1 MNLNLLLFLL
11 GTIALHLLSGTSV
24 NAQAPGFQQTNL
36 VTDSQAA
43 NPALISDPNLVNPWG
58 VSFSPSSAFWVSNN
72 GTGTSTLYNVNP
84 LTNVPTKLGLTVTV
98 PGAGNV
104 TGQSF
109 NSVPAG
115 NFNGDNFLFVSE
127 DGTISGWRGALG
139 TSAEVLQTGS
149 TSNVYKGTAYTAIG
163 ANGYL
168 LSANFRSGSIDVLKG
183 NAGVPNL
190 TGTFTDP
197 AIPSG
202 FAPFNIKQLG
212 STLYVTYAKQAA
224 NQFDDLAGPGNG
236 FVSSFDLNGN
246 FLGRVA
252 SQSVLNS
259 PWGLAI
265 APASFGSL
273 AGDLLVGNFGDG
285 RINVYDLASNILV
298 GHLMDSGG
306 TALSIDGLWSLTT
319 GNDGGAGS
327 SNSLFFTAGPN
338 GESNGLFG
346 VIQVVP
352 EPGVVALTGL
362 AVACASLAGVKFRRK
377 RNRRQRR

>member
-1 MNLNLLLFLL
+1 MNHFSRILFW
-11 GTIALHLLSGTSV
+11 GVIVLHLFSGAFV
-24 NAQAPGFQQTNL
+24 HAQPPGFAQTNL

-43 NPALISDPNLVNPWG
+43 NSALITDASLVNPWG
-58 VSFSPSSAFWVSNN
+58 VSFSPTSPFWVSNN

-84 LTNVPTKLGLTVTV
+84 LTNVPTKIGLTVTI

-109 NSVPAG
+109 NSVTAG
-115 NFNGDNFLFVSE
+115 NFNSDIFLFVSE
-127 DGTISGWRGALG
+127 DGTVSGWRGALG
-139 TSAEVLQTGS
+139 TNAEVLQTS
-149 TSNVYKGTAYTAIG
+149 SPSNVYKGSAFSAIG

-183 NAGVPNL
+183 NPGAPNL

-197 AIPSG
+197 GLPSG

-212 STLYVTYAKQAA
+212 STLYVTYARQAA
-224 NQFDDLAGPGNG
+224 NQFDDLPGPGNG

-246 FLGRVA
+246 FLGRIA

-273 AGDLLVGNFGDG
+273 AGNLLVGNFGDG
-285 RINVYDLASNILV
+285 RINVYDLSNNSLV
-298 GHLMDSGG
+298 GQLIDAGG
-306 TALSIDGLWSLTT
+306 MPLTIDGLWSLTV
-319 GNDGGAGS
+319 GNNGNAGS
-327 SNSLFFTAGPN
+327 SDNLYFTAGPG
-338 GESNGLFG
+338 GESHGLFG
-346 VIQVVP
+346 VISAVP
-352 EPGVVALTGL
+352 EPGVMALTGL
-362 AVACASLAGVKFRRK
+362 GVVSVSLAGVKYRRSSKWRRRK
-377 RNRRQRR
+377 